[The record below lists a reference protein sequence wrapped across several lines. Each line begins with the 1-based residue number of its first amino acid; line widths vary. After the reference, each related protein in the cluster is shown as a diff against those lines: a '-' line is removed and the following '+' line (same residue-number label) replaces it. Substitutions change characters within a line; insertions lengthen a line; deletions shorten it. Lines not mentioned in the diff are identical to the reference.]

1 MAPWVDLLRSAA
13 ALNIVLLVGL
23 SYLWVR
29 NYLQFRSK
37 HTLGLAVFAV
47 LLLVENVTTVYI
59 FAVHPVL
66 TPWIVETA
74 PIAQRAITA
83 LKLIQFVALLALAW
97 TAWD

>member
-13 ALNIVLLVGL
+13 VLNIVLLVGL